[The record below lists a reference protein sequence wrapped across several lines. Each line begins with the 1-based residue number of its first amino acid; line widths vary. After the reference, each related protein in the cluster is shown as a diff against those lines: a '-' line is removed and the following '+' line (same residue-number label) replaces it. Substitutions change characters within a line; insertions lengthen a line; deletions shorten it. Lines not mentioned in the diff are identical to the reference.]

1 MMDLG
6 APFQTLI
13 QQAVRFIPRLLAALV
28 IFVATLLLSSIAAR
42 WARRSAQS
50 KIDDLETLSLISRLT
65 RWAVLVLGTVLA
77 LDQVNFDVTGFVA
90 GLGIAGIT
98 IGFALQDIA
107 RNFVAGIL
115 LLVQQP
121 FDIGDVVEVSDYT
134 GTVLEISIRDT
145 VIKSLDGEKVIVPN
159 IDVLANAIINYSD
172 LPLRRRSIRIG
183 LGYGEDVDHASE
195 AFLMAIQELDG
206 VLEEP
211 EPSLLAEALGD
222 STLGLVA
229 RFWVNQ
235 ESDDL
240 FQVHSRAVQAIKE
253 AAEREEIDLP
263 YPIQTVRLE
272 GASP

>member
-1 MMDLG
+1 MDLG

-13 QQAVRFIPRLLAALV
+13 EQAIRFVPRLIAALV
-28 IFVATLLLSSIAAR
+28 IFVAALLLSSVAAR

-50 KIDDLETLSLISRLT
+50 KIDDLETLSLISRLA
-65 RWAVLVLGTVLA
+65 RWSVLVLGTVLA

-121 FDIGDVVEVSDYT
+121 FDIGNVVEVADYT

-145 VIKSLDGEKVIVPN
+145 VIRSLDGEKVILPN
-159 IDVLANAIINYSD
+159 IDVLANAITNYSA
-172 LPLRRRSIRIG
+172 LPLRRRTVRIG
-183 LGYGEDVDHASE
+183 LGYDEDVDRASE
-195 AFLMAIQELDG
+195 AFLQAIQALNG

-211 EPSLLAEALGD
+211 EPSLLAEDLGD
-222 STLGLVA
+222 STVGLVA

-253 AAEREEIDLP
+253 AAEREKIDLP

-272 GASP
+272 GASL